1 MCKKEKQT
9 LADLFAGYSE
19 EELAQM
25 QTEMHQEY
33 QKIQEELGGPVGREI
48 F

>member
-9 LADLFAGYSE
+9 LAEMFADYSD

-25 QTEMHQEY
+25 QAEMHQEY
-33 QKIQEELGGPVGREI
+33 QKIQKELGGPVGREI

>member
-9 LADLFAGYSE
+9 LVDLFAGYSD

-33 QKIQEELGGPVGREI
+33 QKIDKELGGPVGREI